1 MFNEIRAHATTLEFK
16 KTNTRCWGGLGV
28 DLYKLLVITV
38 SEVYE
43 NQNGGTAI
51 CVVIFLKESKSA
63 YHRDSCASML
73 TAVLVTILM
82 ESAYLK
88 NQLKNPSTDDG

>member
-28 DLYKLLVITV
+28 GLYKLLVITV
-38 SEVYE
+38 SQVYE
-43 NQNGGTAI
+43 NQNGGTPI

-63 YHRDSCASML
+63 YHRDSCAPML

-82 ESAYLK
+82 ESA
-88 NQLKNPSTDDG
+88 

>member
-16 KTNTRCWGGLGV
+16 KTNTRCWGGLGIG
-28 DLYKLLVITV
+28 LYKLLVITV
-38 SEVYE
+38 SQVYE
-43 NQNGGTAI
+43 NQNGGTPI

-88 NQLKNPSTDDG
+88 NQLKYPSTDDG